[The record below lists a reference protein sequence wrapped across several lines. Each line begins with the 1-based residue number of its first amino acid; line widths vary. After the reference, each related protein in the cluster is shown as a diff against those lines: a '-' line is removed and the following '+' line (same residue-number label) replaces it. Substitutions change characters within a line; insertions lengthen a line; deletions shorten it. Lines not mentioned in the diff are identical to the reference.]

1 MGPRHWAYVGM
12 LAFCLFGTLPL
23 QLAFGLR
30 VLQQVRRLAL
40 AILPVA
46 VLFVGWDFAATRA
59 GQWRFDPSQTL
70 PLRLGGLP
78 LEEIGFFVVI
88 PLAGI
93 LSYEAVKV
101 VRRDS
106 DEGDAPSGAVVGADR
121 GDASLPARDGDRGPG
136 AGGRS

>member
-1 MGPRHWAYVGM
+1 M

-46 VLFVGWDFAATRA
+46 VVFIIWDLAATHA
-59 GQWRFDPSQTL
+59 GQWRFDPAQTL
-70 PLRLGGLP
+70 PMRLGGLP

-93 LSYEAVKV
+93 LSYEAVRV
-101 VRRDS
+101 VRRDT
-106 DEGDAPSGAVVGADR
+106 GDAAESPAAAGSGRTG
-121 GDASLPARDGDRGPG
+121 PDGS
-136 AGGRS
+136 GR